1 MRSQM
6 KENIADAFLAMLA
19 QKSIDK
25 ISVKDLVEVCN
36 ISRQSFYYHFQD
48 IMDVVEWVIQ
58 RTYQEIAACCLKAD
72 TLEDE
77 IRVLVTCFVERYE
90 LLTRLR
96 DSQKRELIDQ
106 QVVGAVQVYLQAG
119 WRQVMSHM
127 DIRGAD
133 AEALVSFYSAG
144 ITGLMMERCQE
155 KNPDVD
161 ELARQIY
168 HITQQLFPNCDQWQ
182 WPFRA

>member
-25 ISVKDLVEVCN
+25 ITVKDLVEFCH

-48 IMDVVEWVIQ
+48 IMEVVEWVIE
-58 RTYQEIAACCLKAD
+58 RTYQEIADRCREAD
-72 TLEDE
+72 TLEKE
-77 IRVLVTCFVERYE
+77 IRILVSCFADRYE

-96 DSQKRELIDQ
+96 DSQKRDLIDHI
-106 QVVGAVQVYLQAG
+106 AIETVQTHLRVG
-119 WRQVMSHM
+119 WRQVLSHLNL
-127 DIRGAD
+127 RSAD
-133 AEALVSFYSAG
+133 TDALISFYSSG
-144 ITGLMMERCQE
+144 IAGLMMERCQE
-155 KNPDVD
+155 KDPDVD

-168 HITQQLFPNCDQWQ
+168 RITQQLFPNYDQW
-182 WPFRA
+182 R

>member
-25 ISVKDLVEVCN
+25 ITVKDLVESCH

-48 IMDVVEWVIQ
+48 IMAVVEWVVE
-58 RTYQEIAACCLKAD
+58 RTYQEIAERCLKAG
-72 TLEDE
+72 TLEEE
-77 IRVLVTCFVERYE
+77 IRILVACFVDRYE

-96 DSQKRELIDQ
+96 DSQKRDLVDHKAMEM
-106 QVVGAVQVYLQAG
+106 VQTYLRAG
-119 WRQVMSHM
+119 WRQVLSHM
-127 DIRGAD
+127 DLRGSDAD
-133 AEALVSFYSAG
+133 ALISFYSSG
-144 ITGLMMERCQE
+144 IAGLMMERCQD
-155 KNPDVD
+155 KDVDVD

-168 HITQQLFPNCDQWQ
+168 RITQQLFPNHDPW
-182 WPFRA
+182 R